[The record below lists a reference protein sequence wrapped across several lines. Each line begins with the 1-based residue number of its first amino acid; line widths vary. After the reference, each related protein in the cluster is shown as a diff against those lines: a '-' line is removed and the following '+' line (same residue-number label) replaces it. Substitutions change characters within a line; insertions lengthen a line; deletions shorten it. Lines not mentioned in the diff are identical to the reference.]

1 MTNKNSF
8 LNQCKE
14 NLIDRSARNNLVS
27 FNFSSSTC
35 LDLEKYSKV
44 KKEGKKQELLFEI
57 QSIDKFK
64 NDENLSEKEKLQK
77 QLHIHKTLGKIYLK
91 QREIKDEKGFN
102 PTSWAYYFFKYKDGD
117 KERFAP
123 VYLISTEV
131 VKNGKGGY
139 FRRI

>member
-1 MTNKNSF
+1 MTLWDCWIPISIILEPKKQQQMTNKNSF

-77 QLHIHKTLGKIYLK
+77 RSFVKRWI
-91 QREIKDEKGFN
+91 F
-102 PTSWAYYFFKYKDGD
+102 YKLRNSNNW
-117 KERFAP
+117 K
-123 VYLISTEV
+123 
-131 VKNGKGGY
+131 
-139 FRRI
+139 